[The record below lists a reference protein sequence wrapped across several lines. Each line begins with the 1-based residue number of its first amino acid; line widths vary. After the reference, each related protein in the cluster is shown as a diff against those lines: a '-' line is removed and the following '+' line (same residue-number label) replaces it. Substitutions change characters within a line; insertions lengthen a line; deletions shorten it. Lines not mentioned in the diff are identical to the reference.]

1 MTFRKYLFID
11 DLKILFNYEF
21 NVTSEPK
28 IRFQV
33 KSDNLRITVI
43 TSKTYLK
50 TKLECISNISL
61 KLDWMF
67 ELRNDLLAVF

>member
-33 KSDNLRITVI
+33 KSDNPRITVI
-43 TSKTYLK
+43 TSKTDLK
-50 TKLECISNISL
+50 TKLASLSNISL
-61 KLDWMF
+61 KLD
-67 ELRNDLLAVF
+67 

>member
-43 TSKTYLK
+43 TSKTDLK
-50 TKLECISNISL
+50 TKLASLSNISL
-61 KLDWMF
+61 KLD
-67 ELRNDLLAVF
+67 